1 MAKVPVPS
9 MSTLTS
15 KPQNVPVGKV
25 ACNPIGNV
33 PRSGGVAAAGVTK
46 TSAATQANALAAN
59 VRMDLIVL
67 FLLFIGRTCASTSAA
82 PLGPE
87 ARRRSRKLLLEPVGG
102 DSTVGSR
109 LMAARRA
116 CS

>member
-15 KPQNVPVGKV
+15 KPQNVPAGKV

-33 PRSGGVAAAGVTK
+33 PRTGAVAAAAVTK
-46 TSAATQANALAAN
+46 TSAATEANALAAN

-67 FLLFIGRTCASTSAA
+67 SLLFIGRTCASTSAA
-82 PLGPE
+82 PLGPG
-87 ARRRSRKLLLEPVGG
+87 ARRRSRKLLLEAVGG
-102 DSTVGSR
+102 DSTG
-109 LMAARRA
+109 
-116 CS
+116 